1 MKLVE
6 CVVASQLNDHVSVN
20 GLENVRQSAYKL
32 GHSTES
38 ALLSIKN
45 DVHLAFAKG
54 EATAIVLLDQSAT
67 FDTIDHDTLLDSL
80 SSWFGVSG
88 VVLDWFKSYLS
99 DCVQCIKIGSIL
111 SDAKKLLYGV
121 PQGSVLGPILFSL
134 YITPLS
140 KVIQNHP
147 GISFQFYADDTQL
160 YVHLTHKNASS
171 ALDKLSCCLEDV
183 KR

>member
-1 MKLVE
+1 M
-6 CVVASQLNDHVSVN
+6 N

-54 EATAIVLLDQSAT
+54 EVTVVLLDQSAA

-80 SSWFGVSG
+80 SSWFGVSE
-88 VVLDWFKSYLS
+88 VVLDWFKFYLS
-99 DCVQCIKIGSIL
+99 DRVQCIKIGSIL

-121 PQGSVLGPILFSL
+121 PQGSVLGPILFHS
-134 YITPLS
+134 IPL
-140 KVIQNHP
+140 
-147 GISFQFYADDTQL
+147 
-160 YVHLTHKNASS
+160 
-171 ALDKLSCCLEDV
+171 
-183 KR
+183 R